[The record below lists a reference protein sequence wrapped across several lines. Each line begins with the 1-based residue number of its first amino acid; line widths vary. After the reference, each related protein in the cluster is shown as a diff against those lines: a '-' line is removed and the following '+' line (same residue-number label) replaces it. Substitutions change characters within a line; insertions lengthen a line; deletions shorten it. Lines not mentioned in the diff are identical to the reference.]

1 MILPEKGATV
11 TFLVRR
17 PTTFDGNDTME
28 HFLREGK
35 ARLVQGDA
43 LKLDDV
49 ARGWAQAQ
57 AASASGDVDVALFS
71 VGMSSDSV
79 VAGTWFTTT

>member
-1 MILPEKGATV
+1 MQHV
-11 TFLVRR
+11 
-17 PTTFDGNDTME
+17 
-28 HFLREGK
+28 LREGQ

-49 ARGWAQAQ
+49 ARGWTQAQ

-71 VGMSSDSV
+71 AGMSPDPI
-79 VAGTWFTTT
+79 VAIRELTTTQEGR